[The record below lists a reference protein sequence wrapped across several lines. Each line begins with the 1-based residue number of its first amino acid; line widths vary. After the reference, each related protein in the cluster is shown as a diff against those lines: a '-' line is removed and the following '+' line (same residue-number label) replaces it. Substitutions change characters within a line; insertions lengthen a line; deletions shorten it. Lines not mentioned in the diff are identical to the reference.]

1 MCMFITN
8 AKAANFSVCVCVFLA
23 MSNGPLINLIN
34 TPIMDDQAYKL
45 LTVEVL
51 MVSLCYLLGVL

>member
-1 MCMFITN
+1 MRLF
-8 AKAANFSVCVCVFLA
+8 VLLA
-23 MSNGPLINLIN
+23 ISDGPLINLIN

-51 MVSLCYLLGVL
+51 MVSFCYLSGVL